1 MKAGVARPSGEASAI
16 GHHREA
22 SGLTAAAELLG
33 ALW

>member
-1 MKAGVARPSGEASAI
+1 MKDGVARPSGEPSAI

-22 SGLTAAAELLG
+22 SGLTAAAESLG